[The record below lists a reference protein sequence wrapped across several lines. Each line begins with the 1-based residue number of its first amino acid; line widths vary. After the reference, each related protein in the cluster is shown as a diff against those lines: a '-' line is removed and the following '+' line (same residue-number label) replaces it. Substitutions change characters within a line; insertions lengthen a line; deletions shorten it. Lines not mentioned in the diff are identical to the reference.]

1 MSASRRNGIVTAI
14 PGQLPASPH
23 ALERLINKRS
33 RLIARLSSYDD
44 DGTPT
49 TPALQAAIVDAA
61 CCEVDGLTR
70 AWIVA
75 WHNETE
81 T

>member
-1 MSASRRNGIVTAI
+1 MSVSRRNGIVTVI
-14 PGQLPASPH
+14 PGRLPASPN
-23 ALERLINKRS
+23 ALERLIDKRA

-44 DGTPT
+44 DGMPT

-61 CCEVDGLTR
+61 CCEVDSLTS

-75 WHNETE
+75 WRNEE